1 MITVQGL
8 EQLGFEA
15 NVDFEIKDDGAGR
28 VWVRKWNSNKPQP
41 TEEDIEVAHAVWQAE
56 HDSQEYARNRLEE
69 YPSIEE
75 CVHAMLDDGLVE
87 LQKKRAI
94 VKAKYPKAV
103 S

>member
-1 MITVQGL
+1 MAITAKGL
-8 EQLGFEA
+8 QQLGFTPLD
-15 NVDFEIKDDGAGR
+15 DFVLQDNGNGAEIDE
-28 VWVRKWNSNKPQP
+28 WNSDKPQP
-41 TEEDIEVAHAVWQAE
+41 SIAEIELAHFAWE
-56 HDSQEYARNRLEE
+56 NDYARNRKEE